1 MCLYRWGQLDSSA
14 FYILYIFV
22 IVIKYSMLVM
32 SPAVAHANY
41 YGRFPH
47 QNKDGHARRQ
57 GCATDCV
64 PPFITHVSF
73 SSIYPNKIIK
83 KNFSDHGYIVSGVR
97 ATDDGVVGSAT
108 IASADAPLVASGGL
122 TATAAASAAPAVHF
136 KTGAHPIKG
145 NLMVVEFAGGAK

>member
-1 MCLYRWGQLDSSA
+1 
-14 FYILYIFV
+14 
-22 IVIKYSMLVM
+22 M
-32 SPAVAHANY
+32 STAVAHDNY

-73 SSIYPNKIIK
+73 SSIYPKQNSK

>member
-1 MCLYRWGQLDSSA
+1 MSLQVGT
-14 FYILYIFV
+14 IGFV
-22 IVIKYSMLVM
+22 IVIKYSMLVI
-32 SPAVAHANY
+32 SPAVAHDNY

-47 QNKDGHARRQ
+47 QNQDGHARRQ

-64 PPFITHVSF
+64 PPFITHVFF
-73 SSIYPNKIIK
+73 SSNNISEQNSK

>member
-14 FYILYIFV
+14 FYIYIFV

-32 SPAVAHANY
+32 STAVAHDNY

-64 PPFITHVSF
+64 PPFITHVPF
-73 SSIYPNKIIK
+73 SSIYPNKIQT

-108 IASADAPLVASGGL
+108 VASADAPLVASGGL

>member
-14 FYILYIFV
+14 FYLYIFV

-32 SPAVAHANY
+32 SPAVAHDNY

-47 QNKDGHARRQ
+47 QNQDGHARRQ

-73 SSIYPNKIIK
+73 SSIYPNKFK
-83 KNFSDHGYIVSGVR
+83 KKLFRSWIHCFWCSSHGRWRGRLCYHCVCRCTFGGKWRPNRNRSRIRCSS
-97 ATDDGVVGSAT
+97 SA
-108 IASADAPLVASGGL
+108 
-122 TATAAASAAPAVHF
+122 F
-136 KTGAHPIKG
+136 
-145 NLMVVEFAGGAK
+145 